1 MEHEN
6 EHLDIR
12 EKLLRLPKLQADENF
27 LKRLQIQIDILD
39 SEERTRDVVVK
50 GSASSFFK
58 NLFGARLV
66 PALGISSVVVAAF
79 LVYFVLA
86 DKKDAVVN
94 DITNNKN
101 TETVITTEKP
111 GITNNNNNS
120 APVTENKELAKTE
133 DKPSAVETER
143 ETKNRTNNNN
153 KELFGVLTGTDNI
166 SAPSSSNQK
175 ELAQEIESKTT
186 STVQDERS
194 GQLNVRGG
202 RTNESSI
209 IVDGNTNKIQEN
221 KKKEDGNKSSE
232 QQTKKDNVKSA
243 NPITSNDKENSINE
257 GGRGKS
263 DSNTSKNPQS
273 SVKPKK
279 KTVEGII
286 DINKSVLESLR
297 DKLK

>member
-50 GSASSFFK
+50 GTASSFFK

-94 DITNNKN
+94 DMTSNKN
-101 TETVITTEKP
+101 TETIITPEKP
-111 GITNNNNNS
+111 GNTNT
-120 APVTENKELAKTE
+120 APVTENKELAKKE
-133 DKPSAVETER
+133 ENDSKDKVEIKAQETPR
-143 ETKNRTNNNN
+143 ETKDVTGKTLQPKVSDDR
-153 KELFGVLTGTDNI
+153 VLSQPTTD
-166 SAPSSSNQK
+166 
-175 ELAQEIESKTT
+175 
-186 STVQDERS
+186 
-194 GQLNVRGG
+194 
-202 RTNESSI
+202 
-209 IVDGNTNKIQEN
+209 
-221 KKKEDGNKSSE
+221 
-232 QQTKKDNVKSA
+232 VKSNMA
-243 NPITSNDKENSINE
+243 IDVEQSGRIIEQKPSPITSTEKKTTDKANDTEPKKETMKSESPTATIDGEKTVKE

-263 DSNTSKNPQS
+263 DTNTSKNPQS
-273 SVKPKK
+273 SPKPKK
-279 KTVEGII
+279 KTMDGVI
-286 DINKSVLESLR
+286 DINKSTLESLR

>member
-50 GSASSFFK
+50 GTASSYFK
-58 NLFGARLV
+58 NLFGARLM

-94 DITNNKN
+94 DMTSNKN
-101 TETVITTEKP
+101 TETIITSEKP
-111 GITNNNNNS
+111 GITNS
-120 APVTENKELAKTE
+120 APVTENKELAKKE
-133 DKPSAVETER
+133 ENDSKDKVEIKTQETPR
-143 ETKNRTNNNN
+143 ET
-153 KELFGVLTGTDNI
+153 
-166 SAPSSSNQK
+166 
-175 ELAQEIESKTT
+175 QEQIT
-186 STVQDERS
+186 
-194 GQLNVRGG
+194 
-202 RTNESSI
+202 
-209 IVDGNTNKIQEN
+209 TNKSLQPKVTDDRVLSQPTTDVKSNMAIDIEQSGN
-221 KKKEDGNKSSE
+221 KFEQKPAPVVTTEKKITDKVSDAEPKKETMKSESPTATIDGEKSI
-232 QQTKKDNVKSA
+232 K
-243 NPITSNDKENSINE
+243 E
-257 GGRGKS
+257 GGRGKT

-273 SVKPKK
+273 SPKPKK
-279 KTVEGII
+279 KALDGVI
-286 DINKSVLESLR
+286 DINKTALESLR